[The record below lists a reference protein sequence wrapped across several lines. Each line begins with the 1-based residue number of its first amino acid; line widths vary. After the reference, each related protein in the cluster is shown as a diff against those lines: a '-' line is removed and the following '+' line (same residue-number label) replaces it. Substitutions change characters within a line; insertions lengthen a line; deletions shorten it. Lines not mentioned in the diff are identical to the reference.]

1 MCCIKCVMLCWL
13 LQALEEQLRAATQA
27 SSGLTTSLNNTSIH
41 PASTQDVSQTAA
53 AQAAPKPP
61 VSQGVPADSGNGST
75 GPSAGISSVRQQ
87 LHGMQLA
94 QDSSARKDGSGGG
107 SMSTGVGASVAQQG
121 QQGPGQMQQGQEQR
135 QDESQQQEA
144 GEGKRREGGPTWS
157 AGEAEGS
164 TGAVAATASKRDLP
178 AEEVRRATAAAL
190 SMIWTACKLVC

>member
-1 MCCIKCVMLCWL
+1 MCCIKCVMFCWL

-61 VSQGVPADSGNGST
+61 VSQWVPADSGNGST
-75 GPSAGISSVRQQ
+75 GPSAGFSSVRQQ

-94 QDSSARKDGSGGG
+94 QDSSARKDGSGGR
-107 SMSTGVGASVAQQG
+107 SMSTGVGASVA

-164 TGAVAATASKRDLP
+164 TGAVAATASKCDSP
-178 AEEVRRATAAAL
+178 VEEVRRATAPAL